1 MKTKLFFIVFFLLT
15 LGILFP
21 HVYASSP
28 GIVYPKPPRALPEG
42 AKMRI
47 GRGQV
52 NDFAFSQDSHRLA
65 VACSIIGIWV
75 YDAHSGNEITLLTGH
90 TDSVT
95 SVVFSPDGTTLA
107 SGSYDQTVQLW
118 DADTFEHRVTLIG
131 HAGNTKALAFSPDG
145 KTLASGASR
154 FSTNQKVNQH
164 VEETE
169 DPEEIDS
176 FIRVWD
182 VATGQRKMTL
192 AGHTGW
198 IADLAFSP
206 DGLTLA
212 SASTD
217 GTVRLWNA
225 ATGHQKMT
233 LTGHTADQ
241 VVAVAF
247 SADSTRLASWGN
259 DQTVRLWDVHTGE
272 QKLVIEGNHYGA
284 AAFSSDGATLVS
296 SQGIRNTTIRLWDTH
311 TGEQKAVLDAQ
322 LGSIFS
328 VVFSPDGSKIVGTA
342 DQRNPTIQWWDLSS
356 DIFQAPLKEDSPEI
370 YLAQQRR
377 SKTIKR
383 ETQVSSLVFSPDGE
397 TLAEQVYNEIRLWDA
412 DTKEQRAKIEYPDF
426 SSKRIVPL
434 YGMNVNWRPAD
445 RSFAAFSS
453 DGKTFACGDGTAKI
467 WLFDPNTGKYRATLN
482 GHTDA
487 VYNIAFSPDSTM
499 LGSASADRTVQIWNA
514 HTGEHHTTLS
524 GHTDAVYP
532 LAFSADGSMLASGS
546 WDRTIRLWDIQ
557 TGEERWMLTGHAVA
571 ISAVAFADDGEML
584 ISLGGGEI
592 RLWDVRTGKQQV
604 ILEGNSWEAPAI
616 AFSPDSVTF
625 ASGDRWEIQLWH
637 ADTGQHKG
645 VLTGHLD
652 STALLVFSPDGT
664 MLASAGRTVQLW
676 DLGARKNRS
685 TFLDNRDKMV
695 SHFSQYNPGDIYA
708 LAFSS
713 DSQFLAVGVG
723 SAIKLWDATLHQ
735 HSVTLQ
741 GHGPLV
747 TSIVFAPHNGMLA
760 STSYDGTIV
769 LWEPIQSVDTNT
781 IAKITTS
788 PAASPTIG
796 EQLTFNIEITGAD
809 NVAGYQ
815 LTVAFDETAFR
826 YVSSTNGGYFP
837 DNAFFAQPIIEG
849 NQVTLASA
857 GRTGTGSGTGVLA
870 TLTFKIVD
878 VKPSSLRLTNLIL
891 SDPEGKRSRPAIEDG
906 QVEAK

>member
-1 MKTKLFFIVFFLLT
+1 MKTKMFLIVALLLT
-15 LGILFP
+15 LGILLP

-107 SGSYDQTVQLW
+107 SGSHDQTVRLW

-154 FSTNQKVNQH
+154 PSTNKKVNQH

-169 DPEEIDS
+169 APEEIDS

-198 IADLAFSP
+198 VADLAFSP
-206 DGLTLA
+206 DGSTLA

-217 GTVRLWNA
+217 GSVRLWDA
-225 ATGHQKMT
+225 ATRHHKMT
-233 LTGHTADQ
+233 LTGPTAP
-241 VVAVAF
+241 VVSVAF
-247 SADSTRLASWGN
+247 SADSARLTSWE
-259 DQTVRLWDVHTGE
+259 DDKTVRLWDVHTGE
-272 QKLVIEGNHYGA
+272 QKLAIEGNHYGA
-284 AAFSSDGATLVS
+284 AAFSPDGATLVS
-296 SQGIRNTTIRLWDTH
+296 SQGIRNTTIPRLWDTH

-328 VVFSPDGSKIVGTA
+328 IVFSPDGSKIVGTA
-342 DQRNPTIQWWDLSS
+342 DQQNPTIQWWDLNR
-356 DIFQAPLKEDSPEI
+356 DIFQTPLKEDSPEI
-370 YLAQQRR
+370 YLAQQRQ

-383 ETQVSSLVFSPDGE
+383 ETQVPALVFSPDGK

-434 YGMNVNWRPAD
+434 YGMQVNWWPAD
-445 RSFAAFSS
+445 RSFAAFSA

-487 VYNIAFSPDSTM
+487 VYNVAFSPDGTM
-499 LGSASADRTVQIWNA
+499 LASASEDNTVQVWNTN
-514 HTGEHHTTLS
+514 TGEHYTTLI

-546 WDRTIRLWDIQ
+546 WDGTIRLWDIQ
-557 TGEERWMLTGHAVA
+557 TGEERRMLTGHRGA

-584 ISLGGGEI
+584 ISLHGAEI
-592 RLWDVRTGKQQV
+592 RLWDVPTGKQQV
-604 ILEGNSWEAPAI
+604 VLEGNSWGAPVI
-616 AFSPDSVTF
+616 AFSPDGVTF

-637 ADTGQHKG
+637 ADAGQHKG
-645 VLTGHLD
+645 ALTGHLD
-652 STALLVFSPDGT
+652 GTALLAFSPDGT

-685 TFLDNRDKMV
+685 TFLDNRDKMA
-695 SHFSQYNPGDIYA
+695 SHYNADDIYA

-741 GHGPLV
+741 GHGPPV

-781 IAKITTS
+781 IAKITTL
-788 PAASPTIG
+788 PVVSPTIG
-796 EQLTFNIEITGAD
+796 EQLTFNIEIAGAD
-809 NVAGYQ
+809 SVAGYQ

-826 YVSSTNGGYFP
+826 YVSSTNGGYLP

-870 TLTFKIVD
+870 TLTFEIVD
-878 VKPSSLRLTNLIL
+878 VKSSALHLTDLIL
-891 SDPEGKRSRPAIEDG
+891 SDPEGKRSRPVIEDG